1 MSLPS
6 NKNIITASQTISIL
20 QIRSNYNWKRLLPTQ
35 PLGKKGGGEAGR
47 LEPIKRK
54 CLCWYIFMK
63 RNFETK

>member
-35 PLGKKGGGEAGR
+35 PLGEKGGGEAGKVR
-47 LEPIKRK
+47 AYQEEMSLLVHIHENK
-54 CLCWYIFMK
+54 F
-63 RNFETK
+63 